1 MSNRHLA
8 RAIAM
13 QSLYEWDFYGTQQR
27 DALEIANRNLEE
39 NAPQLDEKDFTRS
52 IVNGVLTNRDKVDGT
67 ITKFAPDWPLEKITM
82 VDRTKTEDVL
92 QHLHQIDERPWAEW
106 RRGSPMTATQ
116 LAAMLKPFGVKPIT
130 IRFPDTGP
138 AKGYHRASFDD
149 AFSRYLGSSKVTPL
163 QPNDFKGLN
172 GPGTVTREN
181 DVTAS
186 QHSNSLK
193 LQPCY
198 DVTAESTATDE
209 REQDSPAQSPL
220 SESRRRVAL

>member
-1 MSNRHLA
+1 MPRELNDRAADNWRPLF
-8 RAIAM
+8 AIA
-13 QSLYEWDFYGTQQR
+13 DVAG
-27 DALEIANRNLEE
+27 D
-39 NAPQLDEKDFTRS
+39 
-52 IVNGVLTNRDKVDGT
+52 
-67 ITKFAPDWPLEKITM
+67 DWPQTVHMAALALVDRDDEGSAAIILLGDIRDFFEITM